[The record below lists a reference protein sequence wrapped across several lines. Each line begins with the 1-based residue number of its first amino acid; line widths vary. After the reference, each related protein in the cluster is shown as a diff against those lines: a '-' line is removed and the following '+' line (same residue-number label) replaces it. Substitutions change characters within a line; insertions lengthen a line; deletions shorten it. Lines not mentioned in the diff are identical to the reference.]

1 MLHSECEAVDYVL
14 VPANTEFEPSGT
26 EGTESAWFVLGGS
39 AELGTEQVSA
49 GHVILSPASAR
60 TRFVAGPDG
69 VELLWIAV
77 LPDEVSRALPARKP
91 VVS

>member
-1 MLHSECEAVDYVL
+1 MLHSECEAVDHVL

-39 AELGTEQVSA
+39 AEVGAELVSA
-49 GHVILSPASAR
+49 GQVILSPASSGA
-60 TRFVAGPDG
+60 RFVAGPDG
-69 VELLWIAV
+69 VELLWIVV
-77 LPDEVSRALPARKP
+77 LPAEVSRALPVRKP